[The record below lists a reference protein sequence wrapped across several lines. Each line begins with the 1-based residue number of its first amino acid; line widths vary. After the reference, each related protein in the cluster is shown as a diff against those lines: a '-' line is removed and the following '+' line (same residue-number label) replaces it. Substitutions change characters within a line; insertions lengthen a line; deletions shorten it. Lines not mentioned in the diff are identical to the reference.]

1 MSGFNQFTK
10 ASLIHS
16 IRVIGESA
24 SIGGNQFQAAFDESS
39 MDVTRHMYGDA
50 DEVTTSAVCLKSA
63 LSNEPRVGETLIRVQ
78 QRKTY
83 VITEVQSDVESYE
96 IYMRAKDA

>member
-16 IRVIGESA
+16 IRVIGEQA

-39 MDVTRHMYGDA
+39 MDVTRHMYGDE

-96 IYMRAKDA
+96 IYMRAKDG